1 MKNWNAPMNMA
12 SEIIDDIDVV
22 EIRAVLPLVGLM
34 KYRQWTKVSRLL
46 AIGLKGI
53 EIREITNT

>member
-1 MKNWNAPMNMA
+1 MNHDNT
-12 SEIIDDIDVV
+12 EIIDEI

-34 KYRQWTKVSRLL
+34 KYRQWTKVSRFL

-53 EIREITNT
+53 EIRDITNN

>member
-1 MKNWNAPMNMA
+1 MNMA
-12 SEIIDDIDVV
+12 SEIIELNDMV

-34 KYRQWTKVSRLL
+34 KYRQWTKVSKLL

-53 EIREITNT
+53 EIREITNN